1 VDDGQSR
8 FIKERVHANIQKDGT
23 YSVVPRTWGGLTNPQ
38 ELRAVADCADRLG
51 VPVKITGGQRLA
63 IPFVKKE
70 DLPAV
75 WTELGKAGLVS
86 GYAYGKAVR
95 SVKSCVG
102 NGLCHFGTQDS
113 LGLGI
118 EMEKTFW
125 GAWTP
130 HKFKMGVSG
139 CPRNCAEST
148 IKDFGVVGVESGWEL
163 HVGGTCGARV
173 RATDLLCKVGSD
185 EEVIEYAAA
194 FLQLYR
200 EEGHYQERTAPWIE
214 RVGLSYV
221 KERVVEDGAGRKEFS
236 GRFQYSQRFAQKD
249 PWKERAE
256 ERLAA
261 DEFSP
266 LKMVV

>member
-1 VDDGQSR
+1 M
-8 FIKERVHANIQKDGT
+8 
-23 YSVVPRTWGGLTNPQ
+23 
-38 ELRAVADCADRLG
+38 
-51 VPVKITGGQRLA
+51 
-63 IPFVKKE
+63 
-70 DLPAV
+70 
-75 WTELGKAGLVS
+75 
-86 GYAYGKAVR
+86 
-95 SVKSCVG
+95 
-102 NGLCHFGTQDS
+102 CHFGVQDS

-118 EMEKTFW
+118 ALEKAFW

-163 HVGGTCGARV
+163 HVGGACGVRV

-185 EEVIEYAAA
+185 EEVREYAAA

-200 EEGHYQERTAPWIE
+200 EEGHYKERSSTWIE

-221 KERVVEDGAGRKEFS
+221 KRRIVEDGAGRQELAE
-236 GRFQYSQRFAQKD
+236 RFLYSQRFAQKD
-249 PWKERAE
+249 PWKEYAG

-261 DEFSP
+261 NEFSP
-266 LKMVV
+266 LKMAPQR